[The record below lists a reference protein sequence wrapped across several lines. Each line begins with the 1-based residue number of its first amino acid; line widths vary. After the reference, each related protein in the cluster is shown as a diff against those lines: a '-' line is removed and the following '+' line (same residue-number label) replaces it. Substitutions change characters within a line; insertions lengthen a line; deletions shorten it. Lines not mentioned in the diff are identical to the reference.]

1 LDARYRFVG
10 NSASIDMTDASIEW
24 RDAFTE
30 KYGDGASFEKQA
42 CYICGGSEFEEIS
55 QIDRYGFWYPTG
67 LCLSCGNVQQ
77 TSYYTALVLGAFYEN
92 YYRHI
97 YGNQS
102 PEKLFADQYQHAG
115 SIHEIVTSHL
125 GSEQYRVL
133 EVGTGAGGILKYFA
147 DRGYRVS
154 GIDFDDEFIAYGA
167 AKGLDLHVGGVDTLP
182 EGEKYDCIIL
192 SHVLEHIVGPIEF
205 LESLAAKLTPAGC
218 LYIEVPSLN
227 GVRAGSYDCDLLKFY
242 QNAHVIHFST
252 DSFANLCAQSGL
264 DVNRIDPSIRAIVTA
279 NNGSPPRPTPVNH
292 VALTRTLLRDVE
304 SRRTGV
310 THRVRRVLRHSVKN
324 TASVFL
330 ARVGLREIVRSALGR
345 KA

>member
-1 LDARYRFVG
+1 MDARYRFGG
-10 NSASIDMTDASIEW
+10 NSASIPMSGESIEW

-30 KYGDGASFEKQA
+30 KYGDDASFEAQA
-42 CYICGGSEFEEIS
+42 CYICGGSQFEEVS

-67 LCLSCGNVQQ
+67 LCLSCGSVQQ
-77 TSYYTALVLGAFYEN
+77 TTYYKASVLESFYED

-97 YGNQS
+97 YGNQP

-115 SIHEIVTSHL
+115 SIHEIVQSHL
-125 GSEQYRVL
+125 GSEQRRVL
-133 EVGTGAGGILKYFA
+133 EVGTGAGGILKFFA

-192 SHVLEHIVGPIEF
+192 SHVLEHIVDPIEF

-227 GVRAGSYDCDLLKFY
+227 GVQAGNYDCDLLKFF
-242 QNAHVIHFST
+242 QNAHVIHFSM

-264 DVNRIDPSIRAIVTA
+264 DVSRIDPSIRAIVTA
-279 NNGSPPRPTPVNH
+279 TSGSLPRPTPVNH
-292 VALTRTLLRDVE
+292 VALTRALISDIE
-304 SRRTGV
+304 SLRTGV
-310 THRVRRVLRHSVKN
+310 THRVRRAVRRRVKN
-324 TASVFL
+324 TASAFL
-330 ARVGLREIVRSALGR
+330 ARVGLREIVRSALRR